1 MVQPKKNIHELRQ
14 KRWDLLEKI
23 NRITD
28 KPLIILSFV
37 WLSLLIIDFTRG
49 LNELLK
55 VINYIIWIFFILDFL
70 IEIIIAPRKW
80 QYLRQNWLTAGS
92 LVLPA
97 LRMFRVIHIVRFLRA
112 MHAART
118 ISLLR
123 LITVLNRS
131 MGAVS
136 YVLGRHGIG
145 YLLTIT
151 AIITF
156 ASAAAMAR
164 FESPGALR
172 EAGFVKVAEAG
183 AGLHSYGDALWW
195 TAMIMTTMGSEYWPK
210 TTEGRLL
217 GWLLALYAFA
227 IFGYITATIASYFI
241 GQDRE
246 NQLPGKGHNG
256 ADSIR
261 ALQEEISALRNQV
274 AVLSAYLEKDKE
286 KVKEIC
292 SDEIIGEEKC
302 RLR

>member
-1 MVQPKKNIHELRQ
+1 MVESKKNIHELKQ

-23 NRITD
+23 NRIAD

-55 VINYIIWIFFILDFL
+55 TINYIIWICFILDFFV
-70 IEIIIAPRKW
+70 EIIIAPRKW
-80 QYLRQNWLTAGS
+80 QYLKRNWLTSAS

-97 LRMFRVIHIVRFLRA
+97 LRILRVIHIIRFLRVTHTVRA
-112 MHAART
+112 

-123 LITVLNRS
+123 FITVLNRS

-145 YLLTIT
+145 YLLTVT

-164 FESPGALR
+164 FESPDALR
-172 EAGFVKVAEAG
+172 EAGFVKAAEAG
-183 AGLHSYGDALWW
+183 AGLRNYGDALWW
-195 TAMIMTTMGSEYWPK
+195 TAMVMTTMGSEYWPK

-241 GQDRE
+241 GYDMKKKST
-246 NQLPGKGHNG
+246 GKEDIG
-256 ADSIR
+256 ADNIR
-261 ALQEEISALRNQV
+261 ALQGEISALRNQV
-274 AVLSAYLEKDKE
+274 AFLLTHQENNQRNKNENV
-286 KVKEIC
+286 V
-292 SDEIIGEEKC
+292 
-302 RLR
+302 RR

>member
-1 MVQPKKNIHELRQ
+1 MVESKKNIHELKQ

-23 NRITD
+23 NRIAD

-55 VINYIIWIFFILDFL
+55 TINYIIWICFILDFF

-80 QYLRQNWLTAGS
+80 QYLKRNWLTSAS

-97 LRMFRVIHIVRFLRA
+97 LRILRVFHIIRFLRVTHTVRA
-112 MHAART
+112 

-123 LITVLNRS
+123 FITVLNRS

-145 YLLTIT
+145 YLLTVT

-164 FESPGALR
+164 FESPDALR
-172 EAGFVKVAEAG
+172 EAGFVKAAEAG
-183 AGLHSYGDALWW
+183 AGLRNYGDALWW
-195 TAMIMTTMGSEYWPK
+195 TAMVMTTMGSEYWPK

-241 GQDRE
+241 GYDMKKKST
-246 NQLPGKGHNG
+246 GKEDIG
-256 ADSIR
+256 ADNIR
-261 ALQEEISALRNQV
+261 ALQGEISALRNQV
-274 AVLSAYLEKDKE
+274 AFLLTHQENNQRNKNENAV
-286 KVKEIC
+286 
-292 SDEIIGEEKC
+292 
-302 RLR
+302 RR